1 MAPCLADAALREF
14 RERGFLVLEDAL
26 DADQLAALR
35 REVDRWVEESR
46 GHDGPFGRML
56 DGRARFDVEPGHCA
70 DRPALRRVASPTE
83 ISPAFDAAMRANRA
97 LDATGEIFGT
107 GIRFHHAKINSKLPG
122 AETKVR
128 YHQDFLFDPHT
139 NDDLM
144 TVLFFLDDVTL
155 ENGPLEV
162 VPGSHRGTL
171 HPLWHDGTFTG
182 AVASDVETG
191 CRENAVPCTGP
202 AGSACLMHAR
212 LLHGSAANR
221 SGRPRTLFIVAYAA
235 ADAVP
240 LVPNHVPSVHAGDM
254 VLGREPGTVRTVPFE
269 MQLPDYPKSAS
280 FFDQQAAQA

>member
-1 MAPCLADAALREF
+1 MVACLSPQQAEAFHRD
-14 RERGFLVLEDAL
+14 GFLLLEKAL
-26 DADQLAALR
+26 TDRQLHDLR
-35 REVDRWVEESR
+35 VEVDRWVDESR
-46 GHDGPFGRML
+46 GHDGPFGRMV

-171 HPLWHDGTFTG
+171 HTLWHDGTFTG
-182 AVASDVETG
+182 AVAADVEAG
-191 CRENAVPCTGP
+191 CREKAVPCTGP
-202 AGSACLMHAR
+202 AGSACLMHSR

-221 SGRPRTLFIVAYAA
+221 SELPRTLFIVAYAA

-240 LVPNHVPSVHAGDM
+240 LVPNHVPSVHAGEM
-254 VLGREPGTVRTVPFE
+254 VLGQEPGTIRAVPFE
-269 MQLPDYPKSAS
+269 MQLPDYPKTAS
-280 FFDQQAAQA
+280 FFDQQAAQG